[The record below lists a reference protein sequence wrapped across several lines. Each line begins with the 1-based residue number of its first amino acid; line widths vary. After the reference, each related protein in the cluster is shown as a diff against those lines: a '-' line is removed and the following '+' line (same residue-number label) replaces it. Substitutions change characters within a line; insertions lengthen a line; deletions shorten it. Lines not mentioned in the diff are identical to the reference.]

1 MKSPASL
8 AFWQVLLLLA
18 CCAQRG
24 SALVSP
30 LARTS
35 PRVGLV
41 AYNPVFRRTCL
52 RCTSSTAPSP
62 VAGEVQKGPS
72 NLTLRWIT
80 GLSLGAVGTA
90 VIAAGAP
97 VLSPVFLFA
106 SYIMREEYYNMVR
119 ATGVKTAKNGI
130 LAAFL
135 CFATAT
141 FYPSLHQMV
150 IPLYTTG
157 LMCFLLATKN
167 RSPSISEIST
177 SIMGV
182 LYLGYMPSF
191 WVRVRAIGD
200 PSFALPTMQTML
212 NPRLWSTG
220 ACLMWWTFT
229 SIVFADVGA
238 YFVGKKFGKEKLAT
252 ISRAAGLASPNK
264 TVQGALG
271 GFLFC
276 SALSTLGAYLM
287 QWPLWK
293 LAGPVYGL
301 LIGVIGLV
309 GDLTA
314 SMLKRDAGFKDSGN
328 SLPGH
333 GGLIDRFDSYL
344 LSAPVSFFFFTYLS
358 PLIAKAAAASW
369 MPACLL

>member
-1 MKSPASL
+1 
-8 AFWQVLLLLA
+8 LLA

-24 SALVSP
+24 SALVSS
-30 LARTS
+30 LTRTA

-52 RCTSSTAPSP
+52 RCTSSTTPSP

-97 VLSPVFLFA
+97 VLSPAFLFA

-150 IPLYTTG
+150 VPLYTTA
-157 LMCFLLATKN
+157 LMCFLLATNN

-177 SIMGV
+177 SLMGV

-229 SIVFADVGA
+229 SIVFAG
-238 YFVGKKFGKEKLAT
+238 ELAMPSLLLTQHQSNT
-252 ISRAAGLASPNK
+252 ISLHNTLS
-264 TVQGALG
+264 L
-271 GFLFC
+271 
-276 SALSTLGAYLM
+276 LSTTALRRWSLLRR
-287 QWPLWK
+287 QEIRQSE
-293 LAGPVYGL
+293 AG
-301 LIGVIGLV
+301 
-309 GDLTA
+309 DNFA
-314 SMLKRDAGFKDSGN
+314 S
-328 SLPGH
+328 
-333 GGLIDRFDSYL
+333 
-344 LSAPVSFFFFTYLS
+344 
-358 PLIAKAAAASW
+358 SW
-369 MPACLL
+369 ARVAQ